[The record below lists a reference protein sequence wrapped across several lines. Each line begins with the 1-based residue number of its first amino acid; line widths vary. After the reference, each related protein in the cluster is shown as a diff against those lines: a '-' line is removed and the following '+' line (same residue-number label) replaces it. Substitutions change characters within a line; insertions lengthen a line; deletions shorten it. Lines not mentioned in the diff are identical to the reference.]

1 MDDSLVFKRV
11 DQDISIFL
19 KTQVQ
24 LAKSNAVFTQIIDAD
39 EINQR

>member
-24 LAKSNAVFTQIIDAD
+24 PAKSHAVFTQIIDAD